1 MRYWYRSTN
10 TDALLLEVYMYSY
23 GPNDQ
28 SVYRSLIRA
37 ECEHFKDRERV
48 PYLEVSS
55 ALSYSVYLLY

>member
-1 MRYWYRSTN
+1 
-10 TDALLLEVYMYSY
+10 MYSY